1 MLSLMNF
8 ISTHWKGI
16 MIASLLFVVSFFW
29 WQDHKGLVNAY
40 DASIES
46 YEVRIR
52 ELSES
57 YQREAERKD
66 EVLQEYKEKIYIL
79 ESEYLD
85 FKENI
90 ERLKDERIEEII
102 TLRHENPEQLIS
114 EIENRFGFEY
124 VE

>member
-8 ISTHWKGI
+8 ISTYWKGI

-66 EVLQEYKEKIYIL
+66 EVLQEYREKLYIL
-79 ESEYLD
+79 ESEYVD
-85 FKENI
+85 FKESI
-90 ERLKDERIEEII
+90 ERLKDERIEEVII
-102 TLRHENPEQLIS
+102 LRHENPEQLIS

>member
-1 MLSLMNF
+1 MNF